1 MDLSLLKAV
10 LSNPEFGIASLAVL
24 MLIFRNI
31 IKARI
36 LSKLTQE
43 HSYKVLDRII
53 TFVGI
58 VAIIGSLSWG
68 GIRIYE
74 IHESGKQKVQ
84 AGNNNQ
90 TQEKIAPPLLIEK
103 SVNKTIPDNTPG
115 THFKTAN
122 IHLSYVEVT
131 GVKDLLIEKKI
142 NERIKGVIGVDTV
155 YDGTEDYY
163 MEIVKSSID
172 DNLLSALAKGSLFA
186 HGAAGAT
193 NIIASINI
201 NVKNGEVIQFKDL
214 FRAGYTNTINSLAK
228 SWFSTQSYTSDFESV
243 SDDQCF
249 YVSGNYLYL
258 CFSEY
263 EVAPGS
269 EGIVNVPIK
278 LDDIR
283 GVVSKNGPLAYI
295 L

>member
-10 LSNPEFGIASLAVL
+10 LSTPEFGIASLGVL
-24 MLIFRNI
+24 MIIFKNI
-31 IKARI
+31 IRAKV
-36 LSKLTQE
+36 LSKLTRE

-53 TFVGI
+53 IFVGI
-58 VAIIGSLSWG
+58 ITIIGALFWG
-68 GIRIYE
+68 SSKIYE
-74 IHESGKQKVQ
+74 IHESGRIRAQ
-84 AGNNNQ
+84 ADNSAQ
-90 TQEKIAPPLLIEK
+90 TQEKLPPPVLIKK
-103 SVNKTIPDNTPG
+103 SVDKSIPDNTPG
-115 THFKTAN
+115 TSFKTAD
-122 IHLSYVEVT
+122 IHLGYVEVT
-131 GVKDLLIEKKI
+131 GLKDNLVEKKI
-142 NERIKGVIGVDTV
+142 NERIKGVVGVDTL

-163 MEIVKSSID
+163 MEIVNSSID
-172 DNLLSALAKGSLFA
+172 ENLLSALAEGTLLP

-193 NIIASINI
+193 NIIKSINI

-214 FRAGYTNTINSLAK
+214 FRAGYISTINSLAK
-228 SWFSTQSYTSDFESV
+228 SWFATQDYTSDFENV

-283 GVVSKNGPLAYI
+283 GVVSRNGPLAYV

>member
-1 MDLSLLKAV
+1 MDLSLLKAI
-10 LSNPEFGIASLAVL
+10 LFTPEFGIASLGVL
-24 MLIFRNI
+24 MLISRNI
-31 IKARI
+31 IKAKV

-53 TFVGI
+53 FFIGI
-58 VAIIGSLSWG
+58 VAIIGALFWG
-68 GIRIYE
+68 VIRIYE
-74 IHESGKQKVQ
+74 IHESGKQKAQ
-84 AGNNNQ
+84 ASNNTQ
-90 TQEKIAPPLLIEK
+90 TQEKLVSPVLIEK
-103 SVNKTIPDNTPG
+103 SVNKTIPDHTPG
-115 THFKTAN
+115 TDFKTAD
-122 IHLSYVEVT
+122 IHFNYIEVT
-131 GVKDLLIEKKI
+131 GLKDPLIEKKI
-142 NERIKGVIGVDTV
+142 NEYIKGIIGVDTL

-172 DNLLSALAKGSLFA
+172 DSLLSALAEGSMYA

-201 NVKNGEVIQFKDL
+201 SVKNGEVIQFKDL
-214 FRAGYTNTINSLAK
+214 FRAGYIDTINSLAK
-228 SWFSTQSYTSDFESV
+228 SWFATQDYTSDFESV

-249 YVSGNYLYL
+249 YISGNFLYL

-283 GVVSKNGPLAYI
+283 GIVSKNGPLAYI

>member
-10 LSNPEFGIASLAVL
+10 LSTPEFGIASLGVL

-31 IKARI
+31 IKAKI

-53 TFVGI
+53 TFVGVI
-58 VAIIGSLSWG
+58 AMIGALFWG
-68 GIRIYE
+68 GISIYE

-84 AGNNNQ
+84 AGSNTQ
-90 TQEKIAPPLLIEK
+90 TQAKLERPLLIEK
-103 SVNKTIPDNTPG
+103 SVNKTIPDYTPG
-115 THFKTAN
+115 SDFETAD
-122 IHLSYVEVT
+122 IHLTYVEVT
-131 GVKDLLIEKKI
+131 GLKDPLIEKKI
-142 NERIKGVIGVDTV
+142 NERIKGVIGVDTM

-172 DNLLSALAKGSLFA
+172 DNLLSALAEGSLFV

-228 SWFSTQSYTSDFESV
+228 SWFSIQDYTSDFESV

-249 YVSGNYLYL
+249 YVSGNYMYL

>member
-31 IKARI
+31 IKAKI

-115 THFKTAN
+115 THFKTAD
-122 IHLSYVEVT
+122 IHLNYVEVT
-131 GVKDLLIEKKI
+131 GLKDTLIEKKI

-172 DNLLSALAKGSLFA
+172 DNLLSALAEGSLFA

-228 SWFSTQSYTSDFESV
+228 SWFSTQDYTSYFESV